1 MSRRLGEW
9 ILGHRVAVLAVLGL
23 ITVIFGF
30 FASRIQ
36 IDTDFADLI
45 PTRHPYMD
53 VHRRFSEQLGG
64 ALTVFVMVEVKEGDI
79 FNTATLEKID
89 FIQREVDAI
98 PGVNHNQVIS
108 IASKKIKKVVLNEFS
123 GLDIFPIMETVPAN
137 EEELAELRNAVYRN
151 EGVLGPMVSFDGTT
165 ALITA
170 NFIEG
175 AIRDR
180 IVTFDDIFTQ
190 VRGIADQVR
199 DDQHEVYVA
208 GEPILTGWIH
218 HYKGQILWILMLS
231 IGVMVVLLFA
241 YWRTGVGV
249 ALPVATA
256 TVSAIWGLGFTGM
269 LGYNLDPLILVVPLL
284 ITARAISHAVQ
295 LTERYFEI
303 YNETGDV
310 KESAIE
316 SFASLFPP
324 GLLGV
329 ITDAA
334 GLYIIA
340 VAPIPLMV
348 KLALFCGTWVLTIVF
363 TVQVLVPIL
372 LSYLPPPSKERVEAI
387 VNPRKGLE
395 APILNFL
402 SALGEGKRP
411 TMVLAGTVVA
421 TIIAAILTSRLTIGD
436 AHPGTPILW
445 PDSEYN
451 EAIAAI
457 NQKYP
462 GSDQLFVIVDGE
474 APDIIKRPEVLHRLN
489 EFQRFMERSADV
501 GATVSLADFIIP
513 MNRLLHSGDPKY
525 ELLPEDPSLTGSI
538 MLLILAGTSPGDFD
552 RFVSRDYQD
561 ANITVWYKDHKG
573 DTIRRAIAQ
582 AKEFIASATAIDGIE
597 FQLASGYMG
606 VLAAVNEVV
615 AGSQA
620 ICLFL
625 LLGVILITCSITYR
639 SFVAPLILMVPL
651 AVANLF
657 ATAFMA
663 VKGIGLNINTLPV
676 ATIGIGV
683 GVDYGIYLLSRICE
697 EYQNLGRFDAAI
709 RTAVSTTGKAI
720 IFTATTLVAG
730 VIFWY
735 FLSDLR
741 FQAEMGLLLALL
753 MLINMLTAVVVLP
766 ALVGF
771 FKPRF
776 VGEVKLLV
784 KG

>member
-9 ILGHRVAVLAVLGL
+9 IIGHRGAVLAALGL
-23 ITVIFGF
+23 VTLVFAI
-30 FASRIQ
+30 FASRIT
-36 IDTDFADLI
+36 IDTNFADLI
-45 PTRHPYMD
+45 PSRHSYMK
-53 VHRRFSEQLGG
+53 VHRQFSDQLGG

-79 FNTATLEKID
+79 FNRDTLEKVD
-89 FIQREVDAI
+89 LIQRELDAI

-108 IASKKIKKVVLNEFS
+108 IASKKVKKVVLDEFS
-123 GLDIFPIMETVPAN
+123 GLTIYPLMERVPETD
-137 EEELAELRNAVYRN
+137 EEMAELRNAVFRN
-151 EGVLGPMVSFDGTT
+151 ESVLGPLVSFDGKST
-165 ALITA
+165 LITA

-175 AIRDR
+175 AMRHRVI
-180 IVTFDDIFTQ
+180 TFDEMFTR
-190 VRGIADQVR
+190 VRAIADKVR
-199 DDQHEVYVA
+199 DDRHEISVA

-218 HYKGQILWILMLS
+218 HYKSQILGILALS
-231 IGVMVVLLFA
+231 VGVMVVLLYA
-241 YWRTGVGV
+241 YWRTWIGVV
-249 ALPVATA
+249 LPLATA

-269 LGYNLDPLILVVPLL
+269 LGYNLDPLILVVPLI

-295 LTERYFEI
+295 LTERYFEV
-303 YNETGDV
+303 YHETGDV

-324 GLLGV
+324 GLLGI

-348 KLALFCGTWVLTIVF
+348 KLALFCGTWVLAIVF
-363 TVQVLVPIL
+363 TVQVLVPL
-372 LSYLPPPSKERVEAI
+372 LLTYLPAPQPERVEAI
-387 VNPRKGLE
+387 VNPGKGLE
-395 APILNFL
+395 APVLGFVGGL
-402 SALGEGKRP
+402 ARGRAPAL
-411 TMVLAGTVVA
+411 VLAGTAVLV
-421 TIIAAILTSRLTIGD
+421 IVTSFLSTRLTIGD
-436 AHPGTPILW
+436 AHAGTPILW

-451 EAIAAI
+451 RAIAAI
-457 NQKYP
+457 NEKYP

-474 APDIIKRPEVLHRLN
+474 KPDTIKRPEVLHRLD
-489 EFQRFMERSADV
+489 EFQRYMEQSEEV
-501 GATVSLADFIIP
+501 GATASLADFVIP

-525 ELLPEDPSLTGSI
+525 ERLPQDASLTGSI

-552 RFVSRDYQD
+552 RFVSRDYED
-561 ANITVWYKDHKG
+561 ANLTVWYKDHKG
-573 DTIRRAIAQ
+573 DTIRRAVARV
-582 AKEFIASATAIDGIE
+582 KEFIASARPIEGIE
-597 FQLASGYMG
+597 FKLATGYMG

-615 AGSQA
+615 AASQA
-620 ICLFL
+620 HALLL
-625 LLGVILITCSITYR
+625 LLGVILLTVSITYR
-639 SFVAPLILMVPL
+639 SLVAPLLLIVPL

-697 EYQNLGRFDAAI
+697 EYQTLGRFDAAI
-709 RTAVSTTGKAI
+709 RKAINTTGKAI
-720 IFTATTLVAG
+720 MFTATTLVAG

-753 MLINMLTAVVVLP
+753 MLVNMLTAMVVLP
-766 ALVGF
+766 ALVAF
-771 FKPRF
+771 FQPRF
-776 VGEVKLLV
+776 VGEAKLLV
-784 KG
+784 RG

>member
-9 ILGHRVAVLAVLGL
+9 IIGHRVTVLAVLGVVTL
-23 ITVIFGF
+23 IFGI
-30 FASRIQ
+30 FAARIS
-36 IDTDFADLI
+36 IDTNFSDLI

-53 VHRRFSEQLGG
+53 VHRQFSEQLGG
-64 ALTVFVMVEVKEGDI
+64 ALTVFVMIEVKDGDI
-79 FNTATLEKID
+79 FNPETLEKVD
-89 FIQREVDAI
+89 FVQREIDAI

-108 IASKKIKKVVLNEFS
+108 IASKKVKKIVLNEFS
-123 GLDIFPIMETVPAN
+123 GLDIFPLMDTIPAT
-137 EEELAELRNAVYRN
+137 EEELDILRNAVYRN
-151 EGVLGPMVSFDGTT
+151 EGVLGPLVSFDSKTT
-165 ALITA
+165 LVTA

-180 IVTFDDIFTQ
+180 TVTFDEIFTKT
-190 VRGIADQVR
+190 RAIADQIR
-199 DDQHEVYVA
+199 DDNHEVYVA

-218 HYKGQILWILMLS
+218 HYKGQILGILALS
-231 IGVMVVLLFA
+231 IGVMVVLLYA
-241 YWRTGVGV
+241 YWRTAAGVV
-249 ALPVATA
+249 LPIATA
-256 TVSAIWGLGFTGM
+256 TASAIWGLGFTGM
-269 LGYNLDPLILVVPLL
+269 LGFNLDPLILVVPLL
-284 ITARAISHAVQ
+284 VTARAISHAVQ
-295 LTERYFEI
+295 LTERFFEV
-303 YNETGDV
+303 YHETKDV
-310 KESAIE
+310 QESAIE

-324 GLLGV
+324 GLLGI

-348 KLALFCGTWVLTIVF
+348 KLALVCGTWVLTIVF
-363 TVQVLVPIL
+363 TVQVLVPVL
-372 LSYLPPPSKERVEAI
+372 LTYLPPPKPERVEAI
-387 VNPRKGLE
+387 VNPTKGFE
-395 APILNFL
+395 APLLRFL
-402 SALGEGKRP
+402 GDLGEGRRP
-411 TMVLAGTVVA
+411 AVVLLGTLALTAVA
-421 TIIAAILTSRLTIGD
+421 AVLTSGMTIGD

-451 EAIAAI
+451 QAIAAI
-457 NQKYP
+457 NRSYP
-462 GSDQLFVIVDGE
+462 GSDQLFVIVDGDS
-474 APDIIKRPEVLHRLN
+474 PDIIKRPEVLHRLN
-489 EFQRFMERSADV
+489 EFQRFMEQSPDV

-525 ELLPEDPSLTGSI
+525 ELLPEDVSLTGSI
-538 MLLILAGTSPGDFD
+538 MLLILGGTSPGDFD
-552 RFVSRDYQD
+552 RFVSRDYED
-561 ANITVWYKDHKG
+561 ANITVWYRDHKG
-573 DTIRRAIAQ
+573 DTIREAIAR
-582 AKEFIASATAIDGIE
+582 AKEFIATAPPIEGIQ
-597 FQLASGYMG
+597 FALASGYMG

-615 AGSQA
+615 ASSQA
-620 ICLFL
+620 LCLIL
-625 LLGVILITCSITYR
+625 LLVVVLITCSFTYR
-639 SFVAPLILMVPL
+639 SLVAPILLIVPL

-697 EYQNLGRFDAAI
+697 EYQRLGKYDAAI
-709 RTAVSTTGKAI
+709 RTAINTTGKAI
-720 IFTATTLVAG
+720 MFTATTLVAG